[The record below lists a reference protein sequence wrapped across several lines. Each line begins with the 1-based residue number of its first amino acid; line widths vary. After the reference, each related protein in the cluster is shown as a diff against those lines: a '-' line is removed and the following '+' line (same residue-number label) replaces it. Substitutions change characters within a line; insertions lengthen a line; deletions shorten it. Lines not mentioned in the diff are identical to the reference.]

1 MLEEGLQEIKNPS
14 SIFTNK
20 ENISGV
26 TTTITNEGSR
36 PLAVDIQALVNKTF
50 YSNPRR
56 TTTGISINRLP
67 QLLAVIEKHVGIKLS
82 EFDCYI
88 ATGGG
93 FEINDPT
100 SDLGV
105 AISILSSLKNIPPL
119 ANTSFIGELGLSGQ
133 VRKSNNLR
141 TKIEEAVR
149 LGIKNIVVP
158 KLEEELNNNF
168 QNLINIK
175 EISNIKEAVEYSLSK

>member
-1 MLEEGLQEIKNPS
+1 MHQI
-14 SIFTNK
+14 
-20 ENISGV
+20 
-26 TTTITNEGSR
+26 
-36 PLAVDIQALVNKTF
+36 
-50 YSNPRR
+50 
-56 TTTGISINRLP
+56 
-67 QLLAVIEKHVGIKLS
+67 LAVIEKHVGIKLS

-93 FEINDPT
+93 FEINDPS

-119 ANTSFIGELGLSGQ
+119 ANSSFIGELGLSGQ

-158 KLEEELNNNF
+158 KLEVELNNNF

-175 EISNIKEAVEYSLSK
+175 EISNIKEAVDYSFSK